1 LPTDPRQYPQA
12 VRAALVALCGGT
24 CYWPGCAEPVIRFVD
39 GDPVS
44 NLQIAHIRAVE
55 PGGARYMPGMTAAAR
70 KAFVNL
76 ILLCHPH
83 HTIVD
88 KRRPQDFP
96 TETLERWKAER
107 EKDHMTALSRLPEV
121 TAEALQEAF
130 AAALEERDQRL
141 HEVLGRLEHSDAEA
155 AQLLRSLIDEVADLR
170 HSRYIDSGVA
180 ETFTTAAERLYQ
192 VYSSGLLEEFIHA
205 TYRLPDR

>member
-24 CYWPGCAEPVIRFVD
+24 CYWPGCPEPVIRFVD

-44 NLQIAHIRAVE
+44 NLQIAHIRAAE
-55 PGGARYMPGMTAAAR
+55 PGGPRYASGMTTS
-70 KAFVNL
+70 AFRNL

-96 TETLERWKAER
+96 VSTLEKWKAER
-107 EKDHMTALSRLPEV
+107 EQDHEAALSQIGNV
-121 TAEALQEAF
+121 TAEGLQNVLAEALKDRDERLHQ
-130 AAALEERDQRL
+130 ALE
-141 HEVLGRLEHSDAEA
+141 RLEQSDAEA
-155 AQLLRSLIDEVADLR
+155 AQLLRGLVDELEDLR
-170 HSRYIDSGVA
+170 GSRHLDSGVT
-180 ETFTTAAERLYQ
+180 EGFTMAAEHLYQ
-192 VYSSGLLEEFIHA
+192 IYQSGVLEQFILAAH
-205 TYRLPDR
+205 RLPEY